1 MKTTNAGED
10 RIERRTL
17 LKGLAA
23 GLAGTVGAP
32 AVAGAV
38 DGGHPVT
45 ADAVQA
51 PPAPIAVAAGV
62 FDDFQRRTLTSLA
75 DSLVPGAV
83 DAGVVDLLDRV
94 ASVETPARQRQLLNA
109 IGHFEQEARMKYGKR
124 WIDLEESVRLDILRQ
139 ASTAPASGPEQPAW
153 VKGEPMIFEAAGPSG
168 PPTLRDHFEFL
179 KTTIA
184 TAYYTTESGM
194 KERGWSG
201 QNAWREFPG
210 CPHASAAHD

>member
-1 MKTTNAGED
+1 MKTTNARED

-23 GLAGTVGAP
+23 GIAGTVAAP
-32 AVAGAV
+32 AVADAAGA
-38 DGGHPVT
+38 GQPVT

-51 PPAPIAVAAGV
+51 PPAQSAAAARML
-62 FDDFQRRTLTSLA
+62 DDYQRQTLTSLA

-83 DAGVVDLLDRV
+83 AAGVVGLLDRV
-94 ASVETPARQRQLLNA
+94 ASVEAPARQRQLLNA
-109 IGHFEQEARMKYGKR
+109 IGHFERDARMKYGKR
-124 WIDLEESVRLDILRQ
+124 WIDLEESVRLEILRE
-139 ASTAPASGPEQPAW
+139 ASTAPASRPEPPAW
-153 VKGEPMIFEAAGPSG
+153 VKGQPMVFESPDPSG
-168 PPTLRDHFEFL
+168 PPTIRDHFEFL

-184 TAYYTTESGM
+184 TAYFTTEPGM

-210 CPHASAAHD
+210 CPHPSGAHD